1 MNQSWQGNKKFFLAA
16 FLLSI
21 LSLWC
26 PIAGAVPN
34 PVAFITSISPVSAS
48 PDGADFTLTVNGAN
62 FVPASTIN
70 WDSTALMTTYVSAKQ
85 LTATVTAALIASGGT
100 GWITVSNPG
109 APQSNVFYLPVAN
122 SISTINVATLS
133 ATVGCSPYRLA
144 EGDFNGDGFS
154 FVPSRPETG

>member
-1 MNQSWQGNKKFFLAA
+1 MNQSRQGNKKFFLAA

-26 PIAGAVPN
+26 PIAGAVTN
-34 PVAFITSISPVSAS
+34 PVAFITSISPVSA
-48 PDGADFTLTVNGAN
+48 PPGGADFTLTVNGAN

-85 LTATVTAALIASGGT
+85 LTATVTAALIAIGGT

-109 APQSNVFYLPVAN
+109 APQSNVFLLARGKFNIHNQRGHLERDCRLQPLP
-122 SISTINVATLS
+122 LS
-133 ATVGCSPYRLA
+133 
-144 EGDFNGDGFS
+144 
-154 FVPSRPETG
+154 